1 MKKRIIQFLT
11 TYFLFVLLFALQKP
25 IFMVYY
31 RELYINASLGDYFRV
46 MWHGLPLDL
55 SLAGYLTAIPG
66 LLLIASAW
74 TDSSVLRRI
83 RQVYFGL
90 IAFIMACIFIVD
102 LGLYGFWG
110 FRLDATPIFY
120 FFSSPK
126 DAMASVSFWFVLLGI
141 VAMLIYAGIL
151 YCIFYYVLIREKNP
165 MKIPYRRQNVSLALL
180 LLTAALFIPIRG
192 GFTVSTMN
200 LSKVYFSS
208 DQLMNHAAINPAFS
222 FMYSATHQN
231 NFEKQY
237 RFMDPNTAD
246 KLFAEMVDKPAT
258 PADSIPQLLNTQ
270 RPNIVFII
278 LESFS
283 THLMETFGGQPNVA
297 VNMDKFAK
305 EGILFSNFYANSFR
319 TDRGLASIISG
330 YPGQPSTSIMKY
342 PEKTDKLPSIPRSLK
357 NAGYNLEYYYGGDAD
372 FTNMRSYLVSSGI
385 GKIICDKD
393 FPLSERTG
401 KWGAQDHVLFQRL
414 LKDMKEEKQQEPFL
428 KLVQTSS
435 SHEPFEVP
443 FHRLDDKVLNAFA
456 YADSCV
462 GDFIKQEVDNYLH
475 KNSDIADVMYQ
486 KIQESE
492 KERKAI
498 AGVTKL
504 ARERAKKANL
514 HNRKLRDCRIHLNDP
529 KGKGLEEE
537 SCIFITEGDSAS
549 GSITKSRDVNTQ
561 AVFSLRG
568 KPLNSF
574 GLTKKVVY
582 ENEEFNLLQAALNIE
597 EGIEGL
603 RYNKVIVATD
613 ADVDGMHIRLL
624 LITFFLQFF
633 PDLIKKGHV
642 YILQTPL
649 FRVRNKKKTIYCY
662 SEEERIN
669 AINEL
674 SPNPEITRFKG
685 LGEISPDEFKHFI
698 GKDMRL
704 EQVTLRKT
712 DAVKELLEF
721 YMGKNTMERQNF
733 IIDNLVIEEDLA
745 S

>member
-11 TYFLFVLLFALQKP
+11 TYFLFVLLFVLQKP

-31 RELYINASLGDYFRV
+31 HDLYTNVSLGDYFRV

-74 TDSSVLRRI
+74 TNSSILRRI
-83 RQVYFGL
+83 RQGYFGV
-90 IAFIMACIFIVD
+90 IAFIMACIFIID

-110 FRLDATPIFY
+110 FRLDATPVFY

-141 VAMLIYAGIL
+141 LSMLIYAAIL
-151 YCIFYYVLIREKNP
+151 YFIFYCVLIREKKAL
-165 MKIPYRRQNVSLALL
+165 KIPYRRQNVSLALL

-192 GFTVSTMN
+192 GFSVSTMN
-200 LSKVYFSS
+200 LSKVYFSQ
-208 DQLMNHAAINPAFS
+208 DQRMNHAAINPAFS

-231 NFEKQY
+231 NFDKQY
-237 RFMDPNTAD
+237 RFMDSKIAD
-246 KLFAEMVDKPAT
+246 ELFAEMVDKPVAAT
-258 PADSIPQLLNTQ
+258 DSIPQLLNTQ
-270 RPNIVFII
+270 RPNIIFII

-305 EGILFSNFYANSFR
+305 EGILFSNFYGSSFR

-385 GKIICDKD
+385 EKIISDKD

-414 LKDMKEEKQQEPFL
+414 MKDLKEEKQKEPFL

-443 FHRLDDKVLNAFA
+443 FHRLDDKILNSFA

-462 GDFIKQEVDNYLH
+462 GDFVKQYQETPLWKNTLFVLVPDHQGAYPYPIENPLDGQTIPLILIGGAIKQPLVVDTYA
-475 KNSDIADVMYQ
+475 SQIDIA
-486 KIQESE
+486 
-492 KERKAI
+492 A
-498 AGVTKL
+498 TLL
-504 ARERAKKANL
+504 AQLGLPHDEFTFSKNIMNPASPHFAYFTRPNYFGMITADNQLVYNLDANTVQLDEGTAKGANL
-514 HNRKLRDCRIHLNDP
+514 E
-529 KGKGLEEE
+529 KGK
-537 SCIFITEGDSAS
+537 A
-549 GSITKSRDVNTQ
+549 
-561 AVFSLRG
+561 
-568 KPLNSF
+568 
-574 GLTKKVVY
+574 
-582 ENEEFNLLQAALNIE
+582 
-597 EGIEGL
+597 
-603 RYNKVIVATD
+603 
-613 ADVDGMHIRLL
+613 
-624 LITFFLQFF
+624 FLQKLY
-633 PDLIKKGHV
+633 D
-642 YILQTPL
+642 
-649 FRVRNKKKTIYCY
+649 
-662 SEEERIN
+662 
-669 AINEL
+669 
-674 SPNPEITRFKG
+674 
-685 LGEISPDEFKHFI
+685 
-698 GKDMRL
+698 
-704 EQVTLRKT
+704 
-712 DAVKELLEF
+712 
-721 YMGKNTMERQNF
+721 
-733 IIDNLVIEEDLA
+733 DLA
-745 S
+745 KR